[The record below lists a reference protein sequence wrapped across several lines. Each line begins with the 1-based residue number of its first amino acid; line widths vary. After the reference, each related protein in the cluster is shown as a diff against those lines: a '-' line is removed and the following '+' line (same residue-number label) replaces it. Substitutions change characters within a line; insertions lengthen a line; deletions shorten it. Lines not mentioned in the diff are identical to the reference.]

1 MDEKYRWPLLLGL
14 HGVQVGDLIT
24 EQMGQDL
31 FFSSTSTLSAISKNK
46 CLRQYIFDKQSSLL
60 RQPLWVLGIPIF
72 TSFNFININTDTS

>member
-1 MDEKYRWPLLLGL
+1 MDEKYRWALVLGL

-31 FFSSTSTLSAISKNK
+31 FFSSTSTLSAISQKSVCVNII
-46 CLRQYIFDKQSSLL
+46 LINIIIAPSIFM
-60 RQPLWVLGIPIF
+60 GIPVF